1 MPSADNC
8 GIKISRK
15 QRCCSSA
22 KSWTC
27 FETAVKVSPGVN
39 PSGPTLRAPS
49 RISRLRRATRT
60 MKNSSRLE
68 LKMAEKLHPLE
79 QWNGF
84 VLRFLEQA
92 PIELKPGELTID
104 VCA

>member
-1 MPSADNC
+1 MLLFCQVVDLLRDRGQGLPRSQSVRTHTESAFAD
-8 GIKISRK
+8 
-15 QRCCSSA
+15 Q
-22 KSWTC
+22 
-27 FETAVKVSPGVN
+27 P
-39 PSGPTLRAPS
+39 
-49 RISRLRRATRT
+49 
-60 MKNSSRLE
+60 LE
-68 LKMAEKLHPLE
+68 ARHPHHEEFIEIGAEDGRKLHPLE